1 VVSAHGAKRIL
12 VVDDSEVILAAVAAA
27 LTQAG
32 YDVTAVDTLDKLH
45 AAERQ
50 SFDLVLMDVQMPQL
64 YGDDI
69 AGILRHE
76 RKMSGKV
83 YLLSSLPEAELAE
96 RAADAGL
103 DGYLAKDAG
112 LDVLVARVAEI
123 LAG

>member
-1 VVSAHGAKRIL
+1 VSARGAKRIL

-32 YDVTAVDTLDKLH
+32 YAVTAVDTLDKLH
-45 AAERQ
+45 EAERQ

-76 RKMSGKV
+76 RKMAGMV
-83 YLLSSLPEAELAE
+83 YLLSSLPTEELAE

-103 DGYLAKDAG
+103 DGYISKNDG
-112 LDVLVARVAEI
+112 LGVLLARVAEI
-123 LAG
+123 LGA